1 MLSHEKS
8 TDLIDNTMAILQAD
22 PSALT
27 PQTGK
32 GLLDEWITAIG
43 ASESTTDVVAS
54 LESLKTQL
62 ESGPEPGAVDEIL
75 HEMAVQTQELGT
87 TLGAEGDMSTRLE
100 ALALA
105 LRTLGGQLG
114 NA

>member
-8 TDLIDNTMAILQAD
+8 TDLLDSTMAVLQAD

-32 GLLDEWITAIG
+32 SLLDEWIAAIG
-43 ASESTTDVVAS
+43 ASENTTDVVES
-54 LESLKTQL
+54 LENLKTQL
-62 ESGPEPGAVDEIL
+62 AGSPEPGAVDEIL
-75 HEMAVQTQELGT
+75 QKMAVETQELGT
-87 TLGAEGDMSTRLE
+87 TLGAEGDMATRLE